1 MEKHCFDY
9 AYEQRK
15 SISHQVNSVA
25 FFCPT
30 FVLNE
35 TRSRFEKHGL
45 KFSFV

>member
-25 FFCPT
+25 FFLSYICT
-30 FVLNE
+30 KWNQV
-35 TRSRFEKHGL
+35 
-45 KFSFV
+45 